1 MNTRDQD
8 EQNKGTEETEAT
20 ESTEDTEGHVYVP
33 KDERAGGVAGLPEKG
48 NTVGPI
54 SDDDQL
60 RYRF

>member
-8 EQNKGTEETEAT
+8 EQGKGTEET

-33 KDERAGGVAGLPEKG
+33 KDERAGGVAGLPEKR